1 MSFLKTAFF
10 IKNVPPAER
19 VLRLLL
25 AAGVAVW
32 GVVADGP
39 LGVTLVASAAGF
51 ALTGL
56 VGFCPMC
63 ALVGRKL
70 KVKH

>member
-1 MSFLKTAFF
+1 MFF
-10 IKNVPPAER
+10 IKNVPAFER
-19 VLRLLL
+19 YLRFALGAAMAVSGFWIGKGPMMAAL
-25 AAGVAVW
+25 AVGS
-32 GVVADGP
+32 G
-39 LGVTLVASAAGF
+39 LFL

-70 KVKH
+70 DKAEKSR